1 MANWEVTKTTKHG
14 KPIEEYTTKIKK
26 DHWKIESKPHFG
38 AGVGSLY
45 RWDDLRGLRLISTG
59 NIDQLKRQAEGISGK
74 NDAVSDLLRGFSRPG
89 AKDMMAEQAEFRPG
103 QSVTVVQGN
112 KIVKGVIVK
121 KINEFEGG
129 EYMVELPDP
138 LARGRMMPQRVAAWK
153 IRASRPGAKD
163 MMAVEEGQ
171 VDVDGVK
178 YRVLPYQL
186 EYFKTDLAKF
196 DDPKWRKQ
204 VVQQYLAKNYIKR
217 FSRPGAKDMMAVE
230 DRFYFGKGRK
240 ERFAGKSASGE
251 SDLRDLLRQY
261 WLAKGDESEKTKVD
275 RGFLKAVMNRPAYR
289 SPDPYVAAG
298 QSTHEL
304 ANKIWRLIDPRFGR
318 QYLI

>member
-1 MANWEVTKTTKHG
+1 MANWEVTKTKRYN
-14 KPIEEYTTKIKK
+14 KPIEEHHANLKGGSYR
-26 DHWKIESKPHFG
+26 IEVAEGSRM
-38 AGVGSLY
+38 GVLY
-45 RWDDLRGLRLISTG
+45 RWDDLRGYERIASG
-59 NIDQLKRQAEGISGK
+59 DIASLKSQAERMTAKQSRGVAGIE
-74 NDAVSDLLRGFSRPG
+74 R
-89 AKDMMAEQAEFRPG
+89 
-103 QSVTVVQGN
+103 
-112 KIVKGVIVK
+112 
-121 KINEFEGG
+121 
-129 EYMVELPDP
+129 
-138 LARGRMMPQRVAAWK
+138 LANM
-153 IRASRPGAKD
+153 SRPGAKD